1 MSEKDYA
8 QEADRSQEISI
19 SWHTLSGT
27 DVLQELETP
36 VEEGLS
42 TAEVKKRQEKFGP
55 NELTEAP
62 PTTFWEMLWSQIN
75 NFVIYMLLGA
85 ALISILLGDEIEA
98 IAIIAIVILNA
109 IMGLIQE
116 SRAEAALAALKKLAA
131 PEASVLRDGRRVTAP
146 APQMVPGDIVF
157 L

>member
-42 TAEVKKRQEKFGP
+42 TAEVKKRQEK
-55 NELTEAP
+55 LAP
-62 PTTFWEMLWSQIN
+62 TS
-75 NFVIYMLLGA
+75 
-85 ALISILLGDEIEA
+85 
-98 IAIIAIVILNA
+98 
-109 IMGLIQE
+109 
-116 SRAEAALAALKKLAA
+116 
-131 PEASVLRDGRRVTAP
+131 
-146 APQMVPGDIVF
+146 
-157 L
+157 